1 MLCDVSADLGVAPK
15 GWALADEPV
24 TPAANLAL
32 FSSFSNILFIPPFKK
47 YSWQTLQRADEGK
60 EGGWRMSQAPESPA
74 EGAAAGGQEGIVPA
88 TPFDAALPVALLGPV
103 VVGQVLHGQGV
114 LTQRALVL
122 AVLAPDLVK
131 VAHFEAQTKRKR
143 WKTHI

>member
-1 MLCDVSADLGVAPK
+1 
-15 GWALADEPV
+15 
-24 TPAANLAL
+24 
-32 FSSFSNILFIPPFKK
+32 
-47 YSWQTLQRADEGK
+47 
-60 EGGWRMSQAPESPA
+60 MSQAPESPA
-74 EGAAAGGQEGIVPA
+74 EGPAAGRQAGRKEGIVPA
-88 TPFDAALPVALLGPV
+88 TPFDAALPFALLGPV

-122 AVLAPDLVK
+122 AVLAPDLLK